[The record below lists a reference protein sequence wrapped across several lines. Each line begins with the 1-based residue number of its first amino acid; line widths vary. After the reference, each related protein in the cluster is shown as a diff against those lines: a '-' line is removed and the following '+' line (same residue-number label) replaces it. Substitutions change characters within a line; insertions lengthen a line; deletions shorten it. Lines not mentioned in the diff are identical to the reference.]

1 MSAGTITITNGS
13 AIVGGADTSF
23 STELESGD
31 FIVTTVGGVSYTLP
45 IMTVNSDTQ
54 LTLVSNFTGPTQA
67 GAAWSAVPRVALNMV
82 TAGLVAQSAEALRG
96 LNYDKQN
103 WQQVFSESGYITVRL
118 PDGSTYPGPS
128 WPYIAKIAENAD
140 FDSLKILTDQINES
154 AAQIEKDVAGSKLN
168 ADSAYQSA
176 QEAKDYGKSS
186 SDDAGESKR
195 YAENAAKSAADAKQ
209 SEDNSALMVERSRDE
224 ANRAETEADRSEVAA
239 DRAEAAA
246 DRAETGL
253 PAADVIWEHL
263 GVSGNARKALTKNQ
277 LEAADFNAAPA
288 PKKTTVNLNA
298 LFTAGTY
305 YPGTYGSISNGFP
318 ENFMYASVRV
328 ADAGNN
334 TIIQIIENSDAA
346 VYMRSGK
353 TGDNGESYSFSEWSG
368 GLSAPV
374 DVNQKYKVGSIVM
387 AAITNNGGSS
397 LMYGETIS
405 GAGLKVSSVSLPY
418 WSAGNGVIYC
428 WSTLSGTWR
437 HLGHAT
443 STGADDNPVTGK
455 TYPVSLFI
463 RIL

>member
-45 IMTVNSDTQ
+45 IMTVDSDTQ
-54 LTLVSNFTGPTQA
+54 LTLISNFTGPTQA

-140 FDSLKILTDQINES
+140 FDRLKILTDQINES

-176 QEAKDYGKSS
+176 QDAKDYAKSS

-195 YAENAAKSAADAKQ
+195 YAENAAKSAANAKQ

-224 ANRAETEADRSEVAA
+224 ANRAKTEADRAEVAA
-239 DRAEAAA
+239 DRAEA
-246 DRAETGL
+246 GL

-263 GVSGNARKALTKNQ
+263 GVSKNARKALTKNQ

-288 PKKTTVNLNA
+288 PKKGQVNLNT
-298 LFTAGTY
+298 LFAPGTY
-305 YPGTYGSISNGFP
+305 YPSTFGTVSNGYP

-328 ADAGNN
+328 VDAGYN
-334 TIIQIIENSDAA
+334 TIIQIIENADGA
-346 VYMRSGK
+346 VYTREGK
-353 TGDNGESYSFSEWSG
+353 TDDDGKTYSFSDWTG
-368 GLSAPV
+368 GHSSPV
-374 DVNQKYKVGSIVM
+374 DANQKYRVGSIVM
-387 AAITNNGGSS
+387 AAIVNNGGAS
-397 LMYGETIS
+397 LQYEQTIS
-405 GAGLKVSSVSLPY
+405 GAGLRASSVSLPF
-418 WSAGNGVIYC
+418 WSRGNGVIY
-428 WSTLSGTWR
+428 SGATLSGTWR
-437 HLGHAT
+437 HLGHAN
-443 STGADDNPVTGK
+443 SSGADDNPVGGNS
-455 TYPVSLFI
+455 YPVSLFI

>member
-140 FDSLKILTDQINES
+140 FDRLKILTDQINES

-353 TGDNGESYSFSEWSG
+353 TGDNGESYSFRE
-368 GLSAPV
+368 
-374 DVNQKYKVGSIVM
+374 
-387 AAITNNGGSS
+387 
-397 LMYGETIS
+397 
-405 GAGLKVSSVSLPY
+405 GANKFL
-418 WSAGNGVIYC
+418 I
-428 WSTLSGTWR
+428 
-437 HLGHAT
+437 
-443 STGADDNPVTGK
+443 
-455 TYPVSLFI
+455 
-463 RIL
+463 